1 MSYEDAL
8 ATFQAVGRLAEWD
21 DTGAIIRV
29 GDDERFFS
37 RSQVVAGAGMLAKQV
52 EEMPVVSE
60 QPYDRDEE
68 RDRDESAE
76 LSGET
81 LSPITP
87 SGEGETTQERRHIMF
102 HNCPIYGRQLFA
114 SSDGMCSACRE
125 EETPVTFEALL
136 QQVGGHEEF
145 AASVNAI
152 IAARQEGRGG
162 NTVPTRKTRE
172 LLNLI
177 ENGNTHL
184 IAEYQEYL
192 QQFHIGLSA
201 QVVQGPQG
209 EQLTLYHHDYT
220 YYRAEQPHLP
230 HMEEALTG
238 PELRQYL
245 WQANREERQ
254 ARRQQYVS
262 QVRAAQVIEMRWV
275 SREDESDSGAT
286 VIGPNTD
293 ETRLAA
299 AEYQAAGIQAGYRVT
314 FHLVGS

>member
-29 GDDERFFS
+29 GEEERFFS
-37 RSQVVAGAGMLAKQV
+37 RSQVVAGSQMLAKQV
-52 EEMPVVSE
+52 VPVVSE
-60 QPYDRDEE
+60 QRYERDEE
-68 RDRDESAE
+68 RDRVESAL

-81 LSPITP
+81 SSPITP
-87 SGEGETTQERRHIMF
+87 SGEAEATQERRNIMF
-102 HNCPIYGRQLFA
+102 HNCPVYGRQLFA

-125 EETPVTFEALL
+125 EPVTFASLL
-136 QQVGGHEEF
+136 ESVGGHEEF

-152 IAARQEGRGG
+152 SAARQEGRGG
-162 NTVPTRKTRE
+162 NTVQSRLTRE

-184 IAEYQEYL
+184 IPEYQEYL
-192 QQFHIGLSA
+192 GQFRIGLSA
-201 QVVQGPQG
+201 EVVHGPQG
-209 EQLTLYHHDYT
+209 DRLTLYHHDYT

-238 PELRQYL
+238 PALRQYV

-262 QVRAAQVIEMRWV
+262 QVRASQVIEMRWM
-275 SREDESDSGAT
+275 SREDETDRGAT

-293 ETRLAA
+293 ETRGIA
-299 AEYQAAGIQAGYRVT
+299 AEYQAAGIAKGYKVT
-314 FHLVGS
+314 FHLV